1 VFEVGLSPDRR
12 VSVRLIEGVIDVKLP
27 AANRAQHGAVKRL
40 HGSGALTFAA
50 GSAPQLTPIH
60 HDRGNSHSSSSL
72 KMLPKRIFRSQADG
86 ADSFRHCGAFD
97 SNHVLA
103 PRCREREPSTH
114 LLSTDSCRKRMAAF
128 DPKLPLA

>member
-1 VFEVGLSPDRR
+1 
-12 VSVRLIEGVIDVKLP
+12 
-27 AANRAQHGAVKRL
+27 
-40 HGSGALTFAA
+40 
-50 GSAPQLTPIH
+50 
-60 HDRGNSHSSSSL
+60 
-72 KMLPKRIFRSQADG
+72 MLPKRIFRSQADG

-128 DPKLPLA
+128 DPFLPLPPSMLQRLDAPVRCEKCVGMPVFV